1 MLISVAPRLLLRA
14 LMAVVVLAI
23 VGTAL
28 SGPSAAVEPTG
39 GISGTVTWPGG
50 AMHSGAEPYVSVMTQ
65 DGTPVGQATVSSNGS
80 YAVTGLD
87 AGTYIAQF
95 GEGSDIY
102 ASTYFGGSSLENA
115 AAITVGV
122 GTVPAIDF
130 AAVYTASILG
140 TVSDSRGVPLRSP
153 RQLWVDLFDEAG
165 DNVKSLPVNFDGTF
179 GLWGL
184 NPGQYRVRIQ
194 DYSYSYLSEYY
205 GESRTLEGAATV
217 EVVAGTSTSGIDVS
231 LDLSVVA
238 SGRFV
243 GPGGSPL
250 DSGSWIMVRAYD
262 ESGTQVGQAQASI
275 DDGKFELS
283 EIPSGRY
290 RLAFTDIGCGY
301 KTSYYKSS
309 ATFVESAG
317 VEVLRGQILDL
328 GDIELSSS
336 SGCAPDGVD
345 GKPVAAVSGSALTVS
360 WDGAVSQGSPA
371 VTGYLVSSL
380 PAGAGCTTSGAASCV
395 VTGASPGV
403 DYRFF
408 VTATNGDGASIP
420 SSPSS
425 VIRAPAAVPALVP
438 ARDAVTKQQQV
449 RKVPTTVRRGKSKT
463 LPTRTDARTKIRW
476 TSTTPRTCVVRGG
489 KVYGRKAGKCRLRA
503 VAAAHDDWL
512 RYEATRAL
520 RVR

>member
-1 MLISVAPRLLLRA
+1 MISIVPRVLLRA
-14 LMAVVVLAI
+14 LMVAVVFATM
-23 VGTAL
+23 GTTL
-28 SGPSAAVEPTG
+28 SGPSAAVEPAG

-50 AMHSGAEPYVSVMTQ
+50 VMYSGAEPYVAVMSE
-65 DGTPVGQATVSSNGS
+65 DGSPVAQATVSSDGS
-80 YAVTGLD
+80 YLVTGLE

-102 ASTYFGGSSLENA
+102 ASTFFGGSSVGDA
-115 AAITVGV
+115 TRITVGV
-122 GTVPAIDF
+122 DTVPSIDF

-140 TVSDSRGVPLRSP
+140 TASDSRGVALRSP
-153 RQLWVDLFDEAG
+153 RQLWVDVFDQAG
-165 DNVKSLPVNFDGTF
+165 DIAKTLPVNFDGTF

-184 NPGQYRVRIQ
+184 TAGQYRVRIQ
-194 DYSYSYLSEYY
+194 DWSHSYLSEYY
-205 GESRTLEGAATV
+205 GESPTLAGATV
-217 EVVAGTSTSGIDVS
+217 VDVVAGTATSGIDVS

-243 GPGGSPL
+243 GPGGGPL
-250 DSGSWIMVRAYD
+250 DPSSWIMVRAYD
-262 ESGTQVGQAQASI
+262 ESGAQVGQVQSSI
-275 DDGKFELS
+275 DDATFELS

-301 KTSYYKSS
+301 KTSYHNSS
-309 ATFVESAG
+309 DNFVESAG

-328 GDIELSSS
+328 GDIELSPS

-345 GKPVAAVSGSALTVS
+345 GKPIVAVSGSALTVS

-380 PAGAGCTTSGAASCV
+380 PAGAGCATNGAVSCV
-395 VTGASPGV
+395 ATGASPGV

-408 VTATNGDGASIP
+408 VTATNGAGASIP
-420 SSPSS
+420 SAPSS
-425 VIRAPAAVPALVP
+425 IVRAPVTVPVVVP
-438 ARDAVTKQQQV
+438 AREAVTKQQRV
-449 RKVPTTVRRGKSKT
+449 RKVPTTVRRGKSKV

-476 TSTTPRTCVVRGG
+476 ASTTPRTCVVRGG
-489 KVYGRKAGKCRLRA
+489 KVYGRKVGKCRLRA
-503 VAAAHDDWL
+503 IAAAHDDWL
-512 RYEATRAL
+512 RYEAASAL

>member
-194 DYSYSYLSEYY
+194 DYS
-205 GESRTLEGAATV
+205 
-217 EVVAGTSTSGIDVS
+217 
-231 LDLSVVA
+231 
-238 SGRFV
+238 
-243 GPGGSPL
+243 
-250 DSGSWIMVRAYD
+250 
-262 ESGTQVGQAQASI
+262 
-275 DDGKFELS
+275 
-283 EIPSGRY
+283 
-290 RLAFTDIGCGY
+290 
-301 KTSYYKSS
+301 
-309 ATFVESAG
+309 
-317 VEVLRGQILDL
+317 
-328 GDIELSSS
+328 
-336 SGCAPDGVD
+336 
-345 GKPVAAVSGSALTVS
+345 
-360 WDGAVSQGSPA
+360 
-371 VTGYLVSSL
+371 
-380 PAGAGCTTSGAASCV
+380 
-395 VTGASPGV
+395 
-403 DYRFF
+403 
-408 VTATNGDGASIP
+408 
-420 SSPSS
+420 
-425 VIRAPAAVPALVP
+425 
-438 ARDAVTKQQQV
+438 
-449 RKVPTTVRRGKSKT
+449 
-463 LPTRTDARTKIRW
+463 
-476 TSTTPRTCVVRGG
+476 
-489 KVYGRKAGKCRLRA
+489 
-503 VAAAHDDWL
+503 
-512 RYEATRAL
+512 
-520 RVR
+520 